1 MLGEADT
8 TDDVRDSHARRGR
21 SGGVALSFTRFGG
34 CARRPPAYLPAMD
47 EVERLLRRLAI
58 NDEESVGM
66 VLSNGA
72 QLAGGQV
79 LRPKVDLLVRLGAL
93 LALGAATSSLRT
105 TVGHALEAGATE
117 AEIVGVLIAV
127 APALGVAR
135 VVSSAPRLALAI
147 GYDIEADE

>member
-1 MLGEADT
+1 
-8 TDDVRDSHARRGR
+8 
-21 SGGVALSFTRFGG
+21 
-34 CARRPPAYLPAMD
+34 MD

-72 QLAGGQV
+72 EVVGASAL
-79 LRPKVDLLVRLGAL
+79 LPKVDLLVRLGAL
-93 LALGAATSSLRT
+93 LSLGAATSSLRT
-105 TVGHALEAGATE
+105 TVHRALEAGASE

-127 APALGVAR
+127 APAVGLAR
-135 VVSSAPRLALAI
+135 VVSTAPRLALAI